1 MMISTL
7 TSILLLLL
15 ADLPCCCFSWSMKST
30 NFNSNKSNY
39 PLSTRQALI
48 QKAKSLTS
56 SGTGTGTGSYSTLGW
71 SNRAGMALTPAA
83 IPGVYTADR
92 PFLWND
98 IDVGCRMT
106 VIELERDGG
115 LWVHSPVALD
125 GPLREALQ
133 KLNAPVKYVVSP
145 NYEHVKFA
153 KQWATAFPEA
163 SMWGC
168 PGLMERLPDI
178 DWAGEI
184 PHSCRPPAW
193 PDTNASS
200 NSRTNLPP
208 TCWDWNEIQPL
219 HVDTEVNPFTGT
231 PFFNEV
237 IYYHTPSKTLLTTD
251 LYWNYPKG
259 DGVTNSN
266 YEGLPGKDEEDFGVW
281 ELAPQVERVPLGSR
295 LWKQGMDKVFRPFY
309 LNLMVSRE
317 KRTPFREICEFLSSA
332 WEIET
337 VIPAHG
343 DIIRGKTL
351 IRTVFQDFFDVKEK
365 A

>member
-1 MMISTL
+1 MPS
-7 TSILLLLL
+7 TSIIFLLLLL
-15 ADLPCCCFSWSMKST
+15 PCRCFCWTMKGDD
-30 NFNSNKSNY
+30 NAIY
-39 PLSTRQALI
+39 PVSTRQALI
-48 QKAKSLTS
+48 QKAKSLS
-56 SGTGTGTGSYSTLGW
+56 SSGSYSTVGW
-71 SNRAGMALTPAA
+71 SNRAGLALTPAA

-92 PFLWND
+92 PFLWNN

-106 VIELERDGG
+106 VIELERGG

-125 GPLREALQ
+125 GALREALQ
-133 KLNAPVKYVVSP
+133 KLEIPVKHVVSP

-163 SMWGC
+163 SMWAC
-168 PGLMERLPDI
+168 PGLMERMPDI
-178 DWAGEI
+178 KWEGEI
-184 PHSCRPPAW
+184 PYGCRPPAW
-193 PDTNASS
+193 PEGSS
-200 NSRTNLPP
+200 SPP
-208 TCWDWNEIQPL
+208 RMSWDWNEIQPL
-219 HVDTEVNPFTGT
+219 HMDTEVNPFTGK

-266 YEGLPGKDEEDFGVW
+266 YQGLPGSDKEDFGVW
-281 ELAPQVERVPLGSR
+281 ELAPKVESVPLGSR

-309 LNLMVSRE
+309 LNLMIQRD
-317 KRTPFREICEFLSSA
+317 KRPPFQAICEFLVNG

-351 IRTVFQDFFDVKEK
+351 IQTVLTDFFNLNKK
-365 A
+365 Q